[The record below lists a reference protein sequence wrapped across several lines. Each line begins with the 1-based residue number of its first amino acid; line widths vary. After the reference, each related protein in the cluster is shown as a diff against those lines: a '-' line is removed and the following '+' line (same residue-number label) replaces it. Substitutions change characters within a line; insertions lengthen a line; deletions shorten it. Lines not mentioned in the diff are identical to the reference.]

1 MRISDRSSD
10 VCSADLDLFG
20 RIDSQVEAAR
30 AAYLASAAARDAATL
45 SVAAATASGY
55 ITLLGLDA
63 RREVVRLTIS
73 SRAEALRLARSRAN
87 AGYTSELELRQAEA
101 EYEAAAQIL
110 PQVDLAISRQEN
122 ALSVLTGRAPR
133 SEEHTSE
140 LQSLMRISYAVFCL
154 KKNNKKK
161 SN

>member
-1 MRISDRSSD
+1 MLFFFLMIRRPPRSTRTD
-10 VCSADLDLFG
+10 TLFPYTTLF
-20 RIDSQVEAAR
+20 RSRQVEAAR

-101 EYEAAAQIL
+101 EYEAA
-110 PQVDLAISRQEN
+110 DR
-122 ALSVLTGRAPR
+122 
-133 SEEHTSE
+133 
-140 LQSLMRISYAVFCL
+140 
-154 KKNNKKK
+154 K
-161 SN
+161 STRLNSSH

>member
-63 RREVVRLTIS
+63 RREVVLLTIS
-73 SRAEALRLARSRAN
+73 SRAEALRLARARAN
-87 AGYTSELELRQAEA
+87 AGYTSELELQQAEA
-101 EYEAAAQIL
+101 EYEAAAQLL
-110 PQVDLAISRQEN
+110 PQVELAISRQEN
-122 ALSVLTGRAPR
+122 ALSVLTGRAPAAIR
-133 SEEHTSE
+133 PRAKLSG
-140 LQSLMRISYAVFCL
+140 LQAPP
-154 KKNNKKK
+154 
-161 SN
+161 

>member
-1 MRISDRSSD
+1 MLYVVCDVCMLVFIFFFKQKTAYEMRISDWSSD
-10 VCSADLDLFG
+10 VCSSD
-20 RIDSQVEAAR
+20 RVEAAR

-110 PQVDLAISRQEN
+110 
-122 ALSVLTGRAPR
+122 
-133 SEEHTSE
+133 
-140 LQSLMRISYAVFCL
+140 
-154 KKNNKKK
+154 
-161 SN
+161 